1 MSRKISARLL
11 LRSDFLGRKMKN
23 NYRKIFIVAIAIFT
37 SACAN
42 TNFKVNPERPLFHGT
57 VEAHEIKIGSRVG
70 GRVTQV
76 LVEEGH
82 SVEINQPLVR
92 FDVAELHS
100 QLKQAAARVAQQ
112 RARLN
117 QLLRG
122 FRVEEIAQ
130 ASAVTG
136 TAKASFEVMRNGAR
150 PEDVAQVKASVAAF
164 DAEVASAKISY
175 ERFNLLHQSGDLS
188 RHEVDSA
195 KYRYEA
201 ISARRDA
208 ESKKLEVVINGNRH
222 EEIRGASERLRQAEQ
237 AEKMMRVGARPEEI
251 ADARAQLAEAQAKVE
266 QFKILISEGELHA
279 PTRARVEAVSIRPGD
294 VITADRS
301 VMKLLEADQLFV
313 RIFVPEPDLVKIKIG
328 QNVQVKVDAGEAQF
342 LEGTIEQI
350 NEQGEFTPRNVQ
362 SREERNHQVFGVKI
376 KLKNTDSKLKS
387 GMAVSVN
394 LQ

>member
-1 MSRKISARLL
+1 MNRNYKNLL
-11 LRSDFLGRKMKN
+11 LMGL
-23 NYRKIFIVAIAIFT
+23 ALCA

-42 TNFKVNPERPLFHGT
+42 TNFKVNSEAPLTFHGT
-57 VEAHEIKIGSRVG
+57 VETREIKIGSKVG
-70 GRVTQV
+70 GRVTAV
-76 LVEEGH
+76 LVEEGN

-100 QLKQAAARVAQQ
+100 QLKQSEARVAQQ
-112 RARLN
+112 RAHLD
-117 QLLRG
+117 QLIRG

-150 PEDVAQVKASVAAF
+150 PEDIAQVKASVVAIE
-164 DAEVASAKISY
+164 AEVASAKISY

-208 ESKKLEVVINGNRH
+208 EAKKLEVVINGNRH

-251 ADARAQLAEAQAKVE
+251 ADARAQLAEAQARVE
-266 QFKILISEGELHA
+266 QFKVLIAEGELHA
-279 PTRARVEAVSIRPGD
+279 PARARVEAISIRPGD
-294 VITADRS
+294 VITADQS

-313 RIFVPEPDLVKIKIG
+313 RMFIPEPDLAKIKVG
-328 QNVQVKVDAGEAQF
+328 QQVKVKIDAADEQVMI
-342 LEGTIEQI
+342 GTIEQI

-362 SREERNHQVFGVKI
+362 SHDERNHQVFGVKV
-376 KLKNTDSKLKS
+376 KLNNSAGKLKS

-394 LQ
+394 LEVISRK

>member
-1 MSRKISARLL
+1 
-11 LRSDFLGRKMKN
+11 MKN
-23 NYRKIFIVAIAIFT
+23 NYQKILLVAIAVYA

-42 TNFKVNPERPLFHGT
+42 TNFKVNPDAPQPFHGT
-57 VEAHEIKIGSRVG
+57 VETREIKIGSRVG
-70 GRVTQV
+70 GRVTEV
-76 LVEEGH
+76 LVEEGN

-100 QLKQAAARVAQQ
+100 QLKQAEARVAQQ

-117 QLLRG
+117 QLLQG
-122 FRVEEIAQ
+122 FRVEELAQ

-150 PEDVAQVKASVAAF
+150 PEDIAQVKASVAAIE
-164 DAEVASAKISY
+164 AEVTSAKISY

-208 ESKKLEVVINGNRH
+208 EAKKLEVVINGNRH

-237 AEKMMRVGARPEEI
+237 AEKMMRVGGRPEEI
-251 ADARAQLAEAQAKVE
+251 TDARAQLVEAQAKVE
-266 QFKILISEGELHA
+266 QFKVLIAEGELHA
-279 PTRARVEAVSIRPGD
+279 PARARVEAISIRPGD
-294 VITADRS
+294 VITADQS

-313 RIFVPEPDLVKIKIG
+313 RMFIPEPDLAKIKIG
-328 QNVQVKVDAGEAQF
+328 QQVNVTIDADGEAVMT
-342 LEGTIEQI
+342 GIIEQV

-362 SREERNHQVFGVKI
+362 SRDERNHQVFGVKI
-376 KLKNTDSKLKS
+376 KLNNSAGKLKS
-387 GMAVSVN
+387 GMAVSVS

>member
-1 MSRKISARLL
+1 MNKNYQKLL
-11 LRSDFLGRKMKN
+11 IMALALC
-23 NYRKIFIVAIAIFT
+23 A

-42 TNFKVNPERPLFHGT
+42 TNFKINAEAPPLFHGT
-57 VEAHEIKIGSRVG
+57 VETHEIKIGSKVG
-70 GRVTQV
+70 GRVTEV

-82 SVEINQPLVR
+82 SVELNQPLVR

-100 QLKQAAARVAQQ
+100 QLKQAEARVTQH

-150 PEDVAQVKASVAAF
+150 PEDIAQVKANVAAVE
-164 DAEVASAKISY
+164 AEVASAKISY

-195 KYRYEA
+195 RYRYEA
-201 ISARRDA
+201 IAARREA
-208 ESKKLEVVINGNRH
+208 EAKKLEMLMNGNRH

-237 AEKMMRVGARPEEI
+237 AEKMMRGGARPEEI
-251 ADARAQLAEAQAKVE
+251 ADARAQLAEARAKVD
-266 QFKILISEGELHA
+266 QFKVLIAEGELHA
-279 PTRARVEAVSIRPGD
+279 PARARVEAISIRPGD
-294 VITADRS
+294 VITADQS

-313 RIFVPEPDLVKIKIG
+313 RMFIPEPDLAKIKVG
-328 QNVQVKVDAGEAQF
+328 QKVSVTIDAADEQVMVGV
-342 LEGTIEQI
+342 IEQI

-362 SREERNHQVFGVKI
+362 SRDERNHQVFGVKV
-376 KLKNTDSKLKS
+376 KLNNSAGKLKS
-387 GMAVSVN
+387 GMAAKIHLAGS
-394 LQ
+394 

>member
-1 MSRKISARLL
+1 
-11 LRSDFLGRKMKN
+11 MKN
-23 NYRKIFIVAIAIFT
+23 KYRKILIVAIAIYA

-42 TNFKVNPERPLFHGT
+42 TNFKVNPDAPQPFHGT
-57 VEAHEIKIGSRVG
+57 VETREIKIGSRVG
-70 GRVTQV
+70 GRVTEV
-76 LVEEGH
+76 LVEEGN

-100 QLKQAAARVAQQ
+100 QLKQSEARVAQQ
-112 RARLN
+112 RARLD
-117 QLLRG
+117 QLIRG

-150 PEDVAQVKASVAAF
+150 PEDIAQVKASVAAIE
-164 DAEVASAKISY
+164 AEVASAKISY

-208 ESKKLEVVINGNRH
+208 EMKKMEVVINGNRH
-222 EEIRGASERLRQAEQ
+222 EEIQGASERLRQAEQ
-237 AEKMMRVGARPEEI
+237 AEKMIRVGARPEEI

-266 QFKILISEGELHA
+266 QFKVLIAEGELHA
-279 PTRARVEAVSIRPGD
+279 PAHARVEAISIRPGD
-294 VITADRS
+294 VITADQS

-313 RIFVPEPDLVKIKIG
+313 RMFIPEPDLAKIKIG
-328 QNVQVKVDAGEAQF
+328 QQVNVKIDAADEQVLIGI
-342 LEGTIEQI
+342 IEQI

-362 SREERNHQVFGVKI
+362 SRDERNHQVFGVKI
-376 KLKNTDSKLKS
+376 KLNNSAGNLKA